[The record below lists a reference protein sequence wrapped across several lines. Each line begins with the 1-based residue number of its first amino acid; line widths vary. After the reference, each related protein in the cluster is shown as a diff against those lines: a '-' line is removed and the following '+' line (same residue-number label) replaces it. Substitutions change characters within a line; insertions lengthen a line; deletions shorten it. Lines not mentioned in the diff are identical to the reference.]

1 MALLPAGRGEVFA
14 QLFSVLGSDLV
25 EALDEAAH
33 IPPAR
38 LFERYGDLETVT
50 WCGEGSIANR
60 ELILS
65 WSENRDWTIAPQSN
79 DLATHVARLA
89 FTRFTRN
96 QFENPFATSSD
107 LRPACGRAVKGSMT
121 SAPAQIIITRMTEH
135 DLLEVVEIE
144 EASGLSRWGW
154 AAYYAELQGTNRDLM
169 LIARMA
175 SSPIIEH
182 QRIAGYIVARE
193 SAGELHINNVAVRE
207 QYRRR
212 GIGSLLMGQIMET
225 ARRLK
230 VHVAFLEVRSGNQA
244 AQALYERTGFKAIAR
259 RPDYYSD
266 PREDAVVMSLTLGEH

>member
-1 MALLPAGRGEVFA
+1 
-14 QLFSVLGSDLV
+14 
-25 EALDEAAH
+25 
-33 IPPAR
+33 
-38 LFERYGDLETVT
+38 
-50 WCGEGSIANR
+50 
-60 ELILS
+60 
-65 WSENRDWTIAPQSN
+65 
-79 DLATHVARLA
+79 
-89 FTRFTRN
+89 
-96 QFENPFATSSD
+96 
-107 LRPACGRAVKGSMT
+107 MT
-121 SAPAQIIITRMTEH
+121 SAPAQIIISQMTEH

-169 LIARMA
+169 LTARTA
-175 SSPIIEH
+175 RSPIIEH

-212 GIGSLLMGQIMET
+212 GIGSLLLDRIMET

-230 VHVAFLEVRSGNQA
+230 VKVAFLEVRSGNQA
-244 AQALYERTGFKAIAR
+244 AQALYEKTGFKAIAR